1 MNLVLLCIISAVFG
15 AVLEYIHINKNRIMI
30 NRPRYQH
37 FDFAYFYV
45 SNRRKPS
52 HEIEDGSIDDLK
64 KLVDELHY
72 DFSSESYK
80 VCQSNRLG
88 ELLTLVH
95 THYFKLSEEE
105 LRSIVKKLDSYMGIK
120 RGDVLD
126 ILEIEAILKEK
137 NEIIREKK

>member
-1 MNLVLLCIISAVFG
+1 MDLVLLCIISAVFG
-15 AVLEYIHINKNRIMI
+15 AVLAYIHINKNRIMI

-80 VCQSNRLG
+80 VCQSNMLS

-105 LRSIVKKLDSYMGIK
+105 LRAIVKKLDSYMGIK

-137 NEIIREKK
+137 NEIIEEKK